1 MDVIPPDYPEGL
13 YPLKQLGNDL
23 SWEVG
28 RLKSICKKLKI
39 TVSSVDGATYIPTDT
54 KSILENWVI
63 KKRGGEKVTYETSS
77 TTTPI
82 QKDKVKKIKSPTPTT
97 PKQDGLV
104 VRDGFTGL
112 DTPESFMS
120 ALVKVMEQSQVTA
133 KPISPLQQQRELKDA
148 ADNGF
153 LLNGEQ
159 VANIFGIKKS
169 SVSSWKTG
177 HRRLGFEFIKVK
189 EGNKTLWRTSQY

>member
-1 MDVIPPDYPEGL
+1 M
-13 YPLKQLGNDL
+13 
-23 SWEVG
+23 
-28 RLKSICKKLKI
+28 
-39 TVSSVDGATYIPTDT
+39 
-54 KSILENWVI
+54 
-63 KKRGGEKVTYETSS
+63 
-77 TTTPI
+77 
-82 QKDKVKKIKSPTPTT
+82 
-97 PKQDGLV
+97 V

-169 SVSSWKTG
+169 SVSSWETG